1 LLVVFSPSAYCP
13 SRSMRGLV
21 RGLVAVAIVLS
32 VLAAMIGWHA
42 AEPLGDYTIVYIHV
56 PAAWLSLLLYGAA
69 VCAAA
74 ASLQSQGMLP
84 ARALAAIA
92 PVGAAAAF
100 AALFTGFASRQVRG
114 AWWGLE
120 APLVCELLLLLL
132 FVGLM
137 ALRHGADESAR
148 AQRAG
153 AVLVLTGA
161 LNIPI
166 IYLSVDW
173 WQTLHERAAA
183 TVGRS
188 PLVTGAM
195 ALMTLAA
202 CLYAAALVLARLEP
216 FMRERD
222 GAPGGR
228 NFGSA
233 RAEGGNARTPAK
245 EQQ

>member
-1 LLVVFSPSAYCP
+1 
-13 SRSMRGLV
+13 MRGIV
-21 RGLVAVAIVLS
+21 RGLVVAALL
-32 VLAAMIGWHA
+32 LALAGATIGMLA
-42 AEPLGDYTIVYIHV
+42 AEPLADYTIVLVHV
-56 PAAWLSLLLYGAA
+56 PAAWLSLLLYATAA
-69 VCAAA
+69 VLAAA
-74 ASLQSQGMLP
+74 TLQNPQRVPPQG
-84 ARALAAIA
+84 LAAIA

-100 AALFTGFASRQVRG
+100 VALWTGLTSQEARG
-114 AWWGLE
+114 AWWGLD
-120 APLVCELLLLLL
+120 ARLICELVLLLL
-132 FVGLM
+132 FAGVM
-137 ALRHGADESAR
+137 ALRRAMDEPEGAE
-148 AQRAG
+148 RAG

-173 WQTLHERAAA
+173 WHTLHERAAA

-195 ALMTLAA
+195 ALMTLAS
-202 CLYAAALVLARLEP
+202 CMYAGAVVLARLEA

-222 GAPGGR
+222 RDPGGR

>member
-1 LLVVFSPSAYCP
+1 LTAIPSTTACH
-13 SRSMRGLV
+13 SRSMRAVV
-21 RGLVAVAIVLS
+21 RGLAVVAIVLS
-32 VLAAMIGWHA
+32 AAAAMIGWRA

-56 PAAWLSLLLYGAA
+56 PSAWLSLLLYGAA
-69 VCAAA
+69 VAAA
-74 ASLQSQGMLP
+74 ALTLQNGAPLP
-84 ARALAAIA
+84 GQALAAIA

-100 AALFTGFASRQVRG
+100 VALWTGLTSQQARG
-114 AWWGLE
+114 AWWGWDARLI
-120 APLVCELLLLLL
+120 CELVLLLL
-132 FVGLM
+132 FAGLM
-137 ALRHGADESAR
+137 ALRHGAHEPAR
-148 AQRAG
+148 AERAG

-173 WQTLHERAAA
+173 WHTLHERAAA

-195 ALMTLAA
+195 ALMTLAS
-202 CLYAAALVLARLEP
+202 CMYAGAVVLARLEA

-222 GAPGGR
+222 RDPGGR